1 MNLSGLQSKSDKALY
16 GLLLTQALDKNHL
29 KPTGDSLIASSV
41 EYYRHNGNDLNKIKS
56 IYYQGRVY
64 LHRENNPMAL
74 VCFFKVKD
82 MAESSNEYFWA
93 SLACRGISDIYN
105 TSFNTAEE
113 LKYAR
118 MEYDYMKRSGIQPYL
133 NYALLDLGRA
143 LFNNNDTAE
152 ALSVVSQLADSAKK
166 CDDAYLDYCAL
177 QLKVRVLTVLENVKD
192 GLPAAIKLCAN
203 EYAESADSV
212 NLALIMT
219 EAGNPEDAIDMINK
233 VSEPNAETEMDVRY
247 NYAYKKKNYKEA
259 IECLMQINYINAET
273 VKNAVNQNL
282 SGTIADYFEL
292 SKKTELAEIKA
303 SQAQAWLLAL
313 SSVFIL
319 GIAVLIITIAY
330 RRQKRNIADKIML
343 AEQLRESLERSK
355 SLLDESK
362 YKLDESRTRLYEQD
376 TLLTE
381 KDTLLNER
389 DTLITEKNRQLAEK
403 DHKLDE
409 ATAMME
415 DSLSR
420 IQILISSKYEL
431 LNKLSMVVYAAG
443 SSKKAESKI
452 ADTVTQIINE
462 LKVSKKGLEKLEN
475 ELNSNC
481 NNLMHDF
488 RRDLPGLKEIDY
500 LLYLFTALNFSIPV
514 ISLFLKEERI
524 ESIYNRKRRLK
535 DRISKLSDPQKDRYM
550 AHLS

>member
-1 MNLSGLQSKSDKALY
+1 
-16 GLLLTQALDKNHL
+16 
-29 KPTGDSLIASSV
+29 
-41 EYYRHNGNDLNKIKS
+41 
-56 IYYQGRVY
+56 
-64 LHRENNPMAL
+64 
-74 VCFFKVKD
+74 
-82 MAESSNEYFWA
+82 
-93 SLACRGISDIYN
+93 
-105 TSFNTAEE
+105 
-113 LKYAR
+113 
-118 MEYDYMKRSGIQPYL
+118 
-133 NYALLDLGRA
+133 
-143 LFNNNDTAE
+143 
-152 ALSVVSQLADSAKK
+152 
-166 CDDAYLDYCAL
+166 
-177 QLKVRVLTVLENVKD
+177 
-192 GLPAAIKLCAN
+192 
-203 EYAESADSV
+203 
-212 NLALIMT
+212 
-219 EAGNPEDAIDMINK
+219 
-233 VSEPNAETEMDVRY
+233 
-247 NYAYKKKNYKEA
+247 
-259 IECLMQINYINAET
+259 MQINDISAET
-273 VKNAVNQNL
+273 VKNAMNQNL

-313 SSVFIL
+313 SSAVIL
-319 GIAVLIITIAY
+319 GIAVLLIAMAY

-362 YKLDESRTRLYEQD
+362 YRLDESMTRLDEKD
-376 TLLTE
+376 TLLDEKDTLINE

-389 DTLITEKNRQLAEK
+389 DALITEKNRLLAEK

-500 LLYLFTALNFSIPV
+500 LLYLFTALHFSIPV

-535 DRISKLSDPQKDRYM
+535 DRISKLSVPQKDRYM
-550 AHLS
+550 AHIS